1 MLDAQLIIKKNQAYT
16 FYFVLVSKSDHESR
30 LTGKTVD
37 MRWYRSDSTG
47 GLQTG
52 GSNVVTEISNG
63 IYECAVPQDATNE
76 SRGIW
81 LLYATDASAK
91 PVIISWHGVDYDPL
105 SSASVPPTAAA
116 IADAVWDEAQS
127 GHTTSGTF
135 GKNLDGQIS
144 TIISGGA
151 TGIANAVWNEATSGH
166 TTAGTFGK
174 RSADDSTN
182 VSTISSTV
190 STISTNVTTLIN
202 RIGAFTGSGIN
213 TVLGFLKAIMSK
225 ASALTPSDVG
235 GTFDNTTDSIEALRD
250 RGDAAYTAIDQWGI
264 EVEEAFTTTAGVET
278 RLIVSVKKNGLRQD
292 VYALDPTATCALA
305 VREHGAG
312 SDLYT
317 ISATTVSANGKFQ
330 LTKSTPGYTTD
341 RVYDRIFTV
350 VISGTTRTFSVPVPV
365 HP

>member
-1 MLDAQLIIKKNQAYT
+1 MLDSQIIIKKNQAYT

-37 MRWYRSDSTG
+37 MRWYLSTSTG

-52 GSNVVTEISNG
+52 ISNVVGEIGNG
-63 IYECAVPQDATNE
+63 IYECAVPQDATNAA
-76 SRGIW
+76 RGIW

-91 PVIISWHGVDYDPL
+91 PVIISFQGVTFDPL
-105 SSASVPPTAAA
+105 SAATIPPTAAD
-116 IADAVWDEAQS
+116 IADAVWDESQS
-127 GHTTSGTF
+127 GHTSSGTF
-135 GKNLDGQIS
+135 GKYLDSQVS
-144 TIISGGA
+144 TLISGGA
-151 TGIANAVWNEATSGH
+151 TNIANAVWNEATSGH

-174 RSADDSTN
+174 RSADDSSN
-182 VSTISSTV
+182 VSTIASTV
-190 STISTNVTTLIN
+190 STISTNVSTALS
-202 RIGAFTGSGIN
+202 RIGSFTGSGLN
-213 TVLGFLKAIMSK
+213 TILGFLKAIMSK
-225 ASALTPSDVG
+225 AAALTPSDVG

-250 RGDAAYTAIDQWGI
+250 RGDASWAMTDQWAV

-278 RLIVSVKKNGLRQD
+278 RLIVSVTKNGLRQD
-292 VYALDPTATCALA
+292 VYALDSTATCALA

>member
-1 MLDAQLIIKKNQAYT
+1 MLGAQVIIKKNQQYQFA
-16 FYFVLVSKSDHESR
+16 FALISKSDNESR
-30 LTGKTVD
+30 LSGKTVSI
-37 MRWYRSDSTG
+37 RWYNNTPSYGVGGTG
-47 GLQTG
+47 FATSEINNGMYTATIPADGTNATFGLW
-52 GSNVVTEISNG
+52 I
-63 IYECAVPQDATNE
+63 
-76 SRGIW
+76 
-81 LLYATDASAK
+81 LYADDASAL
-91 PVIISWHGVDYDPL
+91 PVVISWQGVDYDPL
-105 SSASVPPTAAA
+105 SSSGSAPSAAS

-135 GKNLDGQIS
+135 GKYLDSQVS
-144 TIISGGA
+144 TVISGGA

-166 TTAGTFGK
+166 TTSGTFGK
-174 RSADDSTN
+174 RSSDDSTN
-182 VSTISSTV
+182 IGTAATNST
-190 STISTNVTTLIN
+190 TILS
-202 RIGAFTGSGIN
+202 RIGAFTGSGLN

-225 ASALTPSDVG
+225 AAALTPSDVG
-235 GTFDNTTDSIEALRD
+235 GTFDNTTDSIEAIRD
-250 RGDAAYTAIDQWGI
+250 RGDAAYTMTDQWGV